1 MQKMKKINCG
11 AIICHK
17 LNILTVADRI
27 VLMSESF
34 VIPLLSILS
43 CFIAYETEERML
55 LNFYI
60 LVSV

>member
-1 MQKMKKINCG
+1 
-11 AIICHK
+11 
-17 LNILTVADRI
+17 
-27 VLMSESF
+27 MSESF